1 MTCASY
7 LYAGGLRLGGFDSGT
22 TAGNTIYNGN
32 NSLCITTNTGYNI
45 NFGQLGG
52 QAMFQRQIIMV
63 LHVFQHYVH
72 KKSKLSVSYIQPNP
86 QDEIRNTTPI
96 TNLPRI
102 NFCAGAYTT
111 GNAIEPYLTV
121 YCADSYNGFNTIVI
135 LNCVGGAYSG
145 YS

>member
-1 MTCASY
+1 
-7 LYAGGLRLGGFDSGT
+7 
-22 TAGNTIYNGN
+22 
-32 NSLCITTNTGYNI
+32 
-45 NFGQLGG
+45 
-52 QAMFQRQIIMV
+52 MV
-63 LHVFQHYVH
+63 LHVFQHYIH

-145 YS
+145 YSWGIRMILDGSYNTNSGKRSYGSYIYWQSQIRANMELYTTTSPKC